1 LNAERSQ
8 RRVALV
14 IPSLEFGGAERVIVQ
29 MANHWADAG
38 NEVAVITLASAAH
51 DTYELSPRVKRIAL
65 DLMQVSGNSLSAV
78 INNWRRIRELKRAIR
93 DFAPD
98 VVVSFTDRMNVVT
111 LLAARGLQ
119 ARVIVSERV
128 DPSQHEMGSVWS
140 RLRRWTYPRAAGIVV
155 QTESV
160 REQIAKFA
168 GRAPIHVI
176 PNAVDA
182 PPQQAVERAAI
193 VKSAAKPH
201 VVAMGRLAVQKG
213 FDHLI
218 AAFARVAAEHP
229 SWSLRILGEGP
240 ERSRLENQISELKL
254 AGRVTLCG
262 WTPQPESALIGSD
275 IFVLSSRYEGFPN
288 ALLEA
293 MACGLPAISFDCES
307 GPRDII
313 RPEIDGL
320 LVPPEEVDALA
331 RAMARL
337 ISDAALRTQL
347 AAKASE
353 VVERFSSEKFFARWT
368 ELLG

>member
-1 LNAERSQ
+1 MACRI
-8 RRVALV
+8 ALV
-14 IPSLEFGGAERVIVQ
+14 IPSLEFGGAERVIVR
-29 MANHWADAG
+29 MANHWAEAG
-38 NEVAVITLASAAH
+38 HDVAVITLASAAH
-51 DTYELSPRVKRIAL
+51 DTYELSPRVKRVAL
-65 DLMQVSGNSLSAV
+65 DLMRASGNPLSAV
-78 INNWRRIRELKRAIR
+78 CNNWRRIRELKRALR

-98 VVVSFTDRMNVVT
+98 VIVSFTDRMNVVT
-111 LLAARGLQ
+111 LLAARGLR

-128 DPSQHEMGSVWS
+128 DPSRHEMGNVWS
-140 RLRRWTYPRAAGIVV
+140 RLRRWTYPNASGIVV

-160 REQIAKFA
+160 REQIAEFA

-182 PPQQAVERAAI
+182 PSQKAIERAAI
-193 VKSAAKPH
+193 VKSATKPH
-201 VVAMGRLAVQKG
+201 VVAMGRLVPQKG
-213 FDHLI
+213 FDLLI
-218 AAFARVAAEHP
+218 AVFARIAGDHP

-240 ERSRLENQISELKL
+240 ERSRLEKQICEAKL

-293 MACGLPAISFDCES
+293 MACGLPAIAFDCES
-307 GPRDII
+307 GPREII

-320 LVPPEEVDALA
+320 LVPVEDVAALA
-331 RAMARL
+331 QAMSRL
-337 ISDAALRTQL
+337 MGDAALRAKF
-347 AAKASE
+347 AANASE
-353 VVERFSSEKFFARWT
+353 VVERFSSERFFARWA